1 MNFLSERTI
10 FLLLLCINYTQ
21 HMRRKARKY
30 LLFFQKITIF
40 IGKIENSGVVKFLK
54 NVVYKT
60 CLEFRYLPLNCNLV
74 LMALLLLAISQTYD

>member
-1 MNFLSERTI
+1 M
-10 FLLLLCINYTQ
+10 LCINYTQ
-21 HMRRKARKY
+21 HKRRKARKY

-60 CLEFRYLPLNCNLV
+60 CLEFRLIGLP
-74 LMALLLLAISQTYD
+74 